1 MGRYRKVDVRI
12 WNDAR
17 FGKLSDDG
25 KLAFLFI
32 LTHPHLTGLGCM
44 RATGPGLAAELGWT
58 AERFAAAISELVS
71 TGNDEWALVE
81 YDEQA
86 AFVGLPNFHKYN
98 QPENPNVVTGWG
110 GLLDLLP
117 ECPARKRLI
126 DRIDLCVRERG
137 EKFLAAWETVCQTV
151 PERFGNDMPNQ
162 EQEQKQKQKQKDSA
176 DAAGVLKKSK
186 EGTSK
191 NQEPVQIPPELDTD
205 AGRKALDEWR
215 TYRRQIKKKLNRLS
229 EEKLLAEWS
238 SKGSDRFAKAVDHSI
253 ANGWQGLLNPT
264 AKGIN
269 RKRRCTPEFKHGS
282 QKNQTLTRQRS
293 RLESIPVRYWR
304 CSNDPHRFR
313 GLHGRFG
320 SWISKDRE
328 TQSATI
334 GRLVRQSIRPDGRT
348 TTQCGD
354 RCHSPRR

>member
-162 EQEQKQKQKQKDSA
+162 EQEQEQEQKQKQKDSA

-253 ANGWQGLLNPT
+253 ANGWQGLFEPNSKRNQPQ
-264 AKGIN
+264 AEMHSGIQAWLSEESDSDE
-269 RKRRCTPEFKHGS
+269 TTLPIGIDPGS
-282 QKNQTLTRQRS
+282 ILAVQQCPAPIS
-293 RLESIPVRYWR
+293 RLAWPFWKLDIQGPGNSI
-304 CSNDPHRFR
+304 SNNWTS
-313 GLHGRFG
+313 G
-320 SWISKDRE
+320 S
-328 TQSATI
+328 TI
-334 GRLVRQSIRPDGRT
+334 YPT
-348 TTQCGD
+348 
-354 RCHSPRR
+354 